1 MKPLDYP
8 DLHHRN
14 AASGWLGLGNLAET
28 RNELAQIAQPL
39 LEHPEVLTVR
49 WRLHAAENDWTKA
62 LEVSRRHLL
71 VEPESHEPWI
81 NQSYALHELQ
91 QTDEAFRELRQV
103 VDRFSEIGTIPYNL
117 ACYTCIL
124 GLKDEARTWLKRA
137 RKVMG
142 KDELVAMAMHDPD
155 LKDLKDEIVRL

>member
-8 DLHHRN
+8 DRHHRN

-28 RNELAQIAQPL
+28 RKELSQITQSL
-39 LEHPEVLTVR
+39 QEHPEVLTVR
-49 WRLHAAENDWTKA
+49 WRLHAAEDDWTKA
-62 LEVSRRHLL
+62 LEVSRRHVLL
-71 VEPESHEPWI
+71 EPESHEAWI
-81 NQSYALHELQ
+81 NQSYALHELK
-91 QTDEAFRELRQV
+91 QTDEAFRELRLV
-103 VDRFSEIGTIPYNL
+103 VDRFAQIGTIPYNL

-142 KDELVAMAMHDPD
+142 RNELLAMAMHDPD
-155 LKDLKDEIVRL
+155 LSELKDEIAQL